1 MGDGDCR
8 SLSHQGTVLE
18 GYDCGTGGAYLSS
31 LRIIGIVC
39 QLLTYCSATCSSLF
53 QVTVRIIAR
62 YDKPAGRTKGLI
74 GVRDVQN
81 QSLHPSSML
90 RIPIGSQNIPSQKLR
105 KPAKLSLIS
114 LPLSPGNTVS
124 PTKFGSLKVA
134 DHTIAYLHVGN
145 LSAFT
150 RNIPRLK
157 RLILSA
163 QRLRPAGY
171 NQRLQDEII
180 GALEV

>member
-1 MGDGDCR
+1 MPLQSR
-8 SLSHQGTVLE
+8 SRILPALSPDAIRSGNPHHPPRLSGIFSSQWRLLYRAQINAIFMAPVINVANTYRVSNDVF
-18 GYDCGTGGAYLSS
+18 GY
-31 LRIIGIVC
+31 I
-39 QLLTYCSATCSSLF
+39 F
-53 QVTVRIIAR
+53 
-62 YDKPAGRTKGLI
+62 
-74 GVRDVQN
+74 
-81 QSLHPSSML
+81 
-90 RIPIGSQNIPSQKLR
+90 SQKSR
-105 KPAKLSLIS
+105 KPTKLSFIS

-145 LSAFT
+145 LSVFT

-157 RLILSA
+157 RLIPSA